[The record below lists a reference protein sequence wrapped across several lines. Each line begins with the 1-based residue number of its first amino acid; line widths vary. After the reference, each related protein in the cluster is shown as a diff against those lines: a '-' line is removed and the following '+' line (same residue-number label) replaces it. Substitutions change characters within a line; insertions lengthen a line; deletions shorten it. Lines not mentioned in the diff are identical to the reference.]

1 MPRKPPS
8 DLFLS
13 TPANSFSHAETPSA
27 GAHVGGI
34 WGDQVGETGTGKTAL
49 IQYLARLVGAELT
62 VLNLSNQSDS
72 TDFIGGYKPVDEGRL
87 CAALVPSFQALFYK
101 TFPQQNNTEYVG
113 RVLRYAER
121 RKWKQLL
128 QACRLACGQYTK
140 LADEADQREHASR
153 RDHHAAGQATSDKP
167 RKKQPSGGGDADD
180 AGQPQAKKSS
190 DSDKGVEVSA
200 KKSKR
205 ARVAAQSLL
214 ALRGE
219 WAAFDASVAEA
230 EAALLRAGAGG
241 GGALAFA
248 FVEGAVLNALQ
259 VSAWRLASQPSLR
272 WVRAKVHPALR
283 TQARARDSVFP
294 SVSLL

>member
-1 MPRKPPS
+1 
-8 DLFLS
+8 
-13 TPANSFSHAETPSA
+13 
-27 GAHVGGI
+27 
-34 WGDQVGETGTGKTAL
+34 VGETGTGKTAL

-87 CAALVPSFQALFYK
+87 CAALVPSFRALFCK

-128 QACRLACGQYTK
+128 HACRLACGQYGK
-140 LADEADQREHASR
+140 LADEAEQRDHAPR
-153 RDHHAAGQATSDKP
+153 RDDDGAGPATSDKP
-167 RKKQPSGGGDADD
+167 RKKKPNGGGGGGDAGDG
-180 AGQPQAKKSS
+180 GQRQANKKSS
-190 DSDKGVEVSA
+190 ADADTGAGGSA

-205 ARVAAQSLL
+205 ARAAAQSLL

-230 EAALLRAGAGG
+230 EAALLRAAAGG

-259 VSAWRLASQPSLR
+259 VSAYVASRLP
-272 WVRAKVHPALR
+272 
-283 TQARARDSVFP
+283 T
-294 SVSLL
+294 VSPLGWG